1 MNTDLLIS
9 GYTAYTTA
17 EEFGA
22 TAEGNAP
29 ATATPVVSFFGVS
42 TGNCGAGFSA
52 ATASIVSATY
62 HIGC

>member
-22 TAEGNAP
+22 TAR
-29 ATATPVVSFFGVS
+29 ATPP
-42 TGNCGAGFSA
+42 ARPRRW
-52 ATASIVSATY
+52 
-62 HIGC
+62 

>member
-22 TAEGNAP
+22 TAEGDAP
-29 ATATPVVSFFGVS
+29 GTTPVVTFFGVS
-42 TGNCGAGFSA
+42 TATCGAGFSA
-52 ATASIVSATY
+52 ATAASVAATY
-62 HIGC
+62 HVGC

>member
-22 TAEGNAP
+22 TAEGDAP
-29 ATATPVVSFFGVS
+29 ATTPVLSFISVSS
-42 TGNCGAGFSA
+42 ATCGAGVSA
-52 ATASIVSATY
+52 ASAASVGTTI